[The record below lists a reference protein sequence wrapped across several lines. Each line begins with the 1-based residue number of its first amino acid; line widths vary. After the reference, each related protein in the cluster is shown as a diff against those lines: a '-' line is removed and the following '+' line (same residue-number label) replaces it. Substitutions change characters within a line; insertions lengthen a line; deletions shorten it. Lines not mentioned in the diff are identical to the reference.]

1 MNLTGEIPSSLVN
14 MSELTILSLSRNQLI
29 GQIPSW
35 LMNLTRL
42 TELYLEEN
50 KLEGPIPSSLF
61 ELVNLQSL
69 YLHSNYLTGTVELH
83 MLSKLKDLTKFQLS
97 YNRLSLLSHA
107 STNATFPKFRL
118 LGLNSCNLT
127 QIPDFLQNQDE
138 LELLFLVITKFMVQF
153 QSGYGT

>member
-1 MNLTGEIPSSLVN
+1 MNLT
-14 MSELTILSLSRNQLI
+14 Q
-29 GQIPSW
+29 
-35 LMNLTRL
+35 L

-83 MLSKLKDLTKFQLS
+83 MLSKLKDLTEFQLS
-97 YNRLSLLSHA
+97 NKWLSLLSHA
-107 STNATFPKFRL
+107 STNATCPKFRL

-138 LELLFLVITKFMVQF
+138 LELLFLANNKIRGPIPKWLWNMQRNPRD
-153 QSGYGT
+153 SGTSSKPSYRL